1 MAFKMRGY
9 SAFTKTDD
17 KEKIKEKKF
26 LLQNEIE
33 AIEQNELY
41 ETRKFNPTNFGKIK
55 KIKEKI
61 RKLQVQKS
69 KL

>member
-1 MAFKMRGY
+1 MAFKMKGY

-17 KEKIKEKKF
+17 KEYKKF
-26 LLQNEIE
+26 MLQNEIE
-33 AIEQNELY
+33 ALEQNDLY
-41 ETRKFNPTNFGKIK
+41 EARKFNPTNFSKIE

-61 RKLQVQKS
+61 KKLQIQKS